1 MICKYILYFSYSNI
15 HMTMKNN
22 KIALLISTLSLSIIM
37 TSCSD
42 SLSDNT
48 DGRLRYWIST
58 LASDDFEGRA
68 PGTEG
73 GQLTKNFISQ
83 TFQDLDLDSIDGN
96 YFLDVPTSEIT
107 LKDSSY
113 LTLSFRGNDRKMING
128 KEVVFWTKQARDYR
142 KIRDSEVVF
151 VGYGIVAPEYNWN
164 DYEGI
169 DVTGKTVVILV
180 NDPGFATGKLRLFNG
195 RSMTYYGRW
204 TYKFEEAARQGA
216 AAAIIV
222 HEEEPAA
229 YPWSVVENSWQGP
242 QLDLQ
247 RDDLGADRVTLEG
260 WIRDKSL
267 NDVLN
272 FTGFDYDGLKQI
284 ALEKT
289 FSAFPLRGLTLSSE
303 IHNKVRYLQSHNI
316 AAIKKGNVRPDEYI
330 LFMAHWDHLGIM
342 ELTEPGQDII
352 VNGAVDNAT
361 GVASVL
367 EFAKRFSEVE
377 TDRSIMFLAVTL
389 EESGLLGSEY
399 FAKYPPVDLSNIVA
413 GFNYDAILPTGLTND
428 MVVVGYGASELEDL
442 LEQELEKSGRY
453 INPDPNPEKGYF
465 YRSDHI
471 SLAKRGVPMLYAD
484 GGFDLVEGGKDAG
497 FAIEEE
503 YRLNAYHGVADEY
516 EESWNLEGLNQSID
530 VIFNI
535 SKELA
540 NNSQWPNWYEGNEF
554 KSTRDISRSGK

>member
-1 MICKYILYFSYSNI
+1 
-15 HMTMKNN
+15 MKIN
-22 KIALLISTLSLSIIM
+22 KIHSSLLFLLGISIFI

-42 SLSDNT
+42 SLSDTT

-58 LASDDFEGRA
+58 LSSDEFEGRA

-73 GQLTKNFISQ
+73 GQLTKNFISK
-83 TFQDLDLDSIDGN
+83 TFQNLNLDPIDGN
-96 YFLDVPTSEIT
+96 YFLDVPASEIT

-113 LTLSFRGNDRKMING
+113 LTLSFRGNDRKMITG
-128 KEVVFWTKQARDYR
+128 DEVVFWTKQARDYR

-151 VGYGIVAPEYNWN
+151 VGYGIVAPEYNWD

-169 DVTGKTVVILV
+169 DVKGKTVVILI

-247 RDDLGADRVTLEG
+247 RDDLGADRVILEG
-260 WIRDKSL
+260 WIKDSIL

-272 FTGFDYDGLKQI
+272 FTGFDYDSLKQI

-316 AAIKKGNVRPDEYI
+316 AAVKKGIAYPDEYI
-330 LFMAHWDHLGIM
+330 LFMAHWDHLGIVNSSQ
-342 ELTEPGQDII
+342 PGENNIM
-352 VNGAVDNAT
+352 NGAVDNAT
-361 GVASVL
+361 GVAAIL

-399 FAKYPPVDLSNIVA
+399 FAKYPPIDLANIVA
-413 GFNYDAILPTGLTND
+413 GFNYDGILPTGLTND

-442 LEQELEKSGRY
+442 LENELVKSGRY

-471 SLAKRGVPMLYAD
+471 SFAKRGVPVLYAD
-484 GGFDLVEGGKDAG
+484 GGFDLVAGGKEAG
-497 FAIEEE
+497 FLIEEE
-503 YRLNAYHGVADEY
+503 YRVDAYHGVADEY
-516 EESWNLEGLNQSID
+516 DESWDLDGLNQSID
-530 VIFNI
+530 AIFNI
-535 SKELA
+535 SNELA
-540 NNSQWPNWYEGNEF
+540 NSQQWPNWYDGNEF
-554 KSTRDISRSGK
+554 KSIRDASREGK

>member
-1 MICKYILYFSYSNI
+1 
-15 HMTMKNN
+15 MKIN
-22 KIALLISTLSLSIIM
+22 KIRLLVMLIGISILTS
-37 TSCSD
+37 SCSN
-42 SLSDNT
+42 SLSDTT

-58 LASDDFEGRA
+58 LASDEFEGRS

-73 GQLTKNFISQ
+73 GQLTKNFISK
-83 TFQDLDLDSIDGN
+83 TFQDLNLEPVNGS

-113 LTLSFRGNDRKMING
+113 LTLSFRGNDRKMITG
-128 KEVVFWTKQARDYR
+128 DEVVFWTKQAREYR
-142 KIRDSEVVF
+142 KIRDSDVVF
-151 VGYGIVAPEYNWN
+151 VGYGIVAPEYDWN
-164 DYEGI
+164 DYAGI
-169 DVTGKTVVILV
+169 DVKGKTVVILV

-247 RDDLGADRVTLEG
+247 RDDLGEDRVILEG
-260 WIRDKSL
+260 WIRDTVL
-267 NDVLN
+267 TDVLSY
-272 FTGFDYDGLKQI
+272 TGFNYDSLKAI

-316 AAIKKGNVRPDEYI
+316 ASIKKGTTNPDEYI
-330 LFMAHWDHLGIM
+330 LFMAHWDHLGILDGG
-342 ELTEPGQDII
+342 EVGEDII
-352 VNGAVDNAT
+352 SNGAVDNAT
-361 GVASVL
+361 GVAAIL
-367 EFAKRFSEVE
+367 EFAKRFSEVD
-377 TDRSIMFLAVTL
+377 TQRSIMFLAVTL

-399 FAKYPPVDLSNIVA
+399 FAQYPPIELSNVVA
-413 GFNYDAILPTGLTND
+413 GFNYDGILPTGLTND

-442 LEQELEKSGRY
+442 LEDELSKSGRY

-471 SLAKRGVPMLYAD
+471 SFAKKGVPVLYAD
-484 GGFDLVEGGKDAG
+484 GGFDLVEGGKEAG
-497 FAIEEE
+497 IKIEEN
-503 YRLNAYHGVADEY
+503 YRLDAYHGVADEY
-516 EESWNLEGLNQSID
+516 NELWNLDGLDQSID
-530 VIFNI
+530 TIFNI
-535 SKELA
+535 SNELA
-540 NNSQWPNWYEGNEF
+540 NSTKWPNWYEGNEF
-554 KSTRDISRSGK
+554 KAIRDASRINK

>member
-1 MICKYILYFSYSNI
+1 MKINKTHSLLFLLGISILI
-15 HMTMKNN
+15 
-22 KIALLISTLSLSIIM
+22 

-42 SLSDNT
+42 SLSDTT

-58 LASDDFEGRA
+58 LSSDEFEGRA

-73 GQLTKNFISQ
+73 GQLTKNFISK
-83 TFQDLDLDSIDGN
+83 TFQDFNLDPIDGS
-96 YFLDVPTSEIT
+96 YFLDVPASEIT

-113 LTLSFRGNDRKMING
+113 LTLSFRGNDRKMITG
-128 KEVVFWTKQARDYR
+128 DEVVFWTKQAWDYR

-164 DYEGI
+164 DYEGV
-169 DVTGKTVVILV
+169 DVKGKTVVILI

-247 RDDLGADRVTLEG
+247 RDDLGADRVILEG
-260 WIRDKSL
+260 WIRDSTL

-272 FTGFDYDGLKQI
+272 FTGFNYDSLKEI

-316 AAIKKGNVRPDEYI
+316 AAIKKGNSNPDEYI
-330 LFMAHWDHLGIM
+330 LFMAHWDHLGVIDSAQPGENRIM
-342 ELTEPGQDII
+342 
-352 VNGAVDNAT
+352 NGAVDNAT
-361 GVASVL
+361 GVAAIL
-367 EFAKRFSEVE
+367 EFAKRFSKIE

-399 FAKYPPVDLSNIVA
+399 FAKYPPVDLANIVA
-413 GFNYDAILPTGLTND
+413 GFNYDGILPTGLTND

-442 LEQELEKSGRY
+442 LENELAQSGRY
-453 INPDPNPEKGYF
+453 VNPDPNPEKGYF

-471 SLAKRGVPMLYAD
+471 SFAKRGVPMLYAD
-484 GGFDLVEGGKDAG
+484 GGFDLVAGGKEAG
-497 FAIEEE
+497 FLIEEE
-503 YRLNAYHGVADEY
+503 YRVDAYHGVADEY
-516 EESWNLEGLNQSID
+516 DESWDLEGLNQSID

-535 SKELA
+535 SNDLA
-540 NNSQWPNWYEGNEF
+540 NSQQWPNWYDGNEF
-554 KSTRDISRSGK
+554 KSIRDASREGK

>member
-1 MICKYILYFSYSNI
+1 MKIDIRRFKSIKLHLAIL
-15 HMTMKNN
+15 
-22 KIALLISTLSLSIIM
+22 LLGSSILI
-37 TSCSD
+37 TGCSEP
-42 SLSDNT
+42 LSDTT

-58 LASDDFEGRA
+58 LASDEFEGRA
-68 PGTEG
+68 PGTPG

-83 TFQDLDLDSIDGN
+83 TFQDLDLDPINGN

-113 LTLSFRGNDRKMING
+113 LTLSFRGNDRKMKTG
-128 KEVVFWTKQARDYR
+128 EEVVFWTKQARDYR

-169 DVTGKTVVILV
+169 DVKGKTVIILV
-180 NDPGFATGKLRLFNG
+180 NDPGYATGKLRLFNG
-195 RSMTYYGRW
+195 KSMTYYGRW
-204 TYKFEEAARQGA
+204 TYKFEEAAKQGA

-222 HEEEPAA
+222 HEEAPAA

-260 WIRDKSL
+260 WIRHDTL
-267 NDVLN
+267 NDVLGY
-272 FTGFDYDGLKQI
+272 TGFNYEALKEI
-284 ALEKT
+284 ALEKS
-289 FSAFPLRGLTLSSE
+289 FSAFPLRGLALSSE
-303 IHNKVRYLQSHNI
+303 MFNEVRYLQSHNI
-316 AAIKKGNVRPDEYI
+316 AAMKKGTVNPDEYV
-330 LFMAHWDHLGIM
+330 LFMAHWDHLGV
-342 ELTEPGQDII
+342 LDNTKPGEDSI

-361 GVASVL
+361 GVASIL
-367 EFAKRFSEVE
+367 EFAKRYSDIE
-377 TDRSIMFLAVTL
+377 TERSIIFLTVTL

-399 FAKYPPVDLSNIVA
+399 FAKYPPIDLSQVVG
-413 GFNYDAILPTGLTND
+413 GFNFDAILPTGLTND

-442 LEQELEKSGRY
+442 LEVELGKNGRY

-484 GGFDLVEGGKDAG
+484 GGFDFVNGGREAG
-497 FAIEEE
+497 FAFEES
-503 YRLNAYHGVADEY
+503 YRLEAYHGVADEY
-516 EESWNLEGLNQSID
+516 DASWNLEGLNQSID

-535 SKELA
+535 SNELA
-540 NNSQWPNWYEGNEF
+540 NSSQWPNWYEGNEF
-554 KSTRDISRSGK
+554 KATRDAARAGK

>member
-1 MICKYILYFSYSNI
+1 
-15 HMTMKNN
+15 MKIN
-22 KIALLISTLSLSIIM
+22 KIRLLVMLIGISILTS
-37 TSCSD
+37 SCSD
-42 SLSDNT
+42 SLSDTT

-58 LASDDFEGRA
+58 LASDEFEGRS

-73 GQLTKNFISQ
+73 GQLTKNFISK
-83 TFQDLDLDSIDGN
+83 TFQDLNLEPVNGS

-113 LTLSFRGNDRKMING
+113 LTLSFRGNDRKMITG
-128 KEVVFWTKQARDYR
+128 DEVVFWTKQAREYR
-142 KIRDSEVVF
+142 KIRDSDVVF
-151 VGYGIVAPEYNWN
+151 VGYGIVAPEYDWN
-164 DYEGI
+164 DYAGI
-169 DVTGKTVVILV
+169 DVKGKTVVILV

-247 RDDLGADRVTLEG
+247 RADLGEDRVILEG
-260 WIRDKSL
+260 WIRDTVL
-267 NDVLN
+267 TDVLSY
-272 FTGFDYDGLKQI
+272 TGFNYDSLKAI

-316 AAIKKGNVRPDEYI
+316 ASVKKGTTNPDEYI
-330 LFMAHWDHLGIM
+330 LFMAHWDHLGILDGGDVG
-342 ELTEPGQDII
+342 EDVIS
-352 VNGAVDNAT
+352 NGAVDNAT
-361 GVASVL
+361 GVAAIL
-367 EFAKRFSEVE
+367 EFAKRFSEVD
-377 TDRSIMFLAVTL
+377 TQRSIMFLAVTL

-399 FAKYPPVDLSNIVA
+399 FAQYPPIELSNVVA
-413 GFNYDAILPTGLTND
+413 GFNYDGILPTGLTND

-442 LEQELEKSGRY
+442 LEDELSKSGRY

-471 SLAKRGVPMLYAD
+471 SFAKKGVPVLYAD
-484 GGFDLVEGGKDAG
+484 GGFDLVEGGKEAG
-497 FAIEEE
+497 IKIEEN
-503 YRLNAYHGVADEY
+503 YRLDAYHGVADEY
-516 EESWNLEGLNQSID
+516 NESWNLDGLDQSID
-530 VIFNI
+530 TIFNI
-535 SKELA
+535 SNELA
-540 NNSQWPNWYEGNEF
+540 NSTKWPNWYEGNEF
-554 KSTRDISRSGK
+554 KAIRDASRINK

>member
-1 MICKYILYFSYSNI
+1 MKINKTHFLITILVS
-15 HMTMKNN
+15 
-22 KIALLISTLSLSIIM
+22 LLLLTN
-37 TSCSD
+37 CSD
-42 SLSDNT
+42 SLSDTT

-58 LASDDFEGRA
+58 LSSDEFEGRA

-83 TFQDLDLDSIDGN
+83 TFQDFNLDPIDGN
-96 YFLDVPTSEIT
+96 YFLEVPTSELT
-107 LKDSSY
+107 LKNSSY
-113 LTLSFRGNDRKMING
+113 LTLSFRGNDRKMITG
-128 KEVVFWTKQARDYR
+128 KEVVFWTKQTREYR

-151 VGYGIVAPEYNWN
+151 VGYGIVAPEYNWD
-164 DYEGI
+164 DYDGV
-169 DVTGKTVVILV
+169 DVKGKTVVILV

-247 RDDLGADRVTLEG
+247 REDLGADRVILEA
-260 WIRDKSL
+260 WIRDDTL

-272 FTGFDYDGLKQI
+272 FTGFNYESLKEI

-289 FSAFPLRGLTLSSE
+289 FSAFSLRGLTLSSE

-316 AAIKKGNVRPDEYI
+316 AAVKKGSVRPDEYI
-330 LFMAHWDHLGIM
+330 LFMAHWDHLGVMDSIK
-342 ELTEPGQDII
+342 PGEDNI

-361 GVASVL
+361 GVAAVL
-367 EFAKRFSEVE
+367 EFAKRFSEIN
-377 TDRSIMFLAVTL
+377 THRSIMFLAVTL

-399 FAKYPPVDLSNIVA
+399 FAKYPPIDLTNIVA

-442 LEQELEKSGRY
+442 LEDELEKSGRY
-453 INPDPNPEKGYF
+453 VNPDPNPEKGYF

-484 GGFDLVEGGKDAG
+484 GGFDLVKGGKEAG
-497 FAIEEE
+497 FLIEEQ
-503 YRLNAYHGVADEY
+503 YRLDAYHGVADEY
-516 EESWNLEGLNQSID
+516 DESWDLEGLNQSID

-535 SKELA
+535 SNELA
-540 NNSQWPNWYEGNEF
+540 NSSQWPNWYEGNEF
-554 KSTRDISRSGK
+554 KSIRDLSRAGR

>member
-1 MICKYILYFSYSNI
+1 
-15 HMTMKNN
+15 MTMQIN
-22 KIALLISTLSLSIIM
+22 KTHSLLFLLGISIFI

-42 SLSDNT
+42 SLSDTT

-58 LASDDFEGRA
+58 LSSDEFEGRA

-73 GQLTKNFISQ
+73 GQLTKNFISK
-83 TFQDLDLDSIDGN
+83 TFQDLNLDSVNGS

-113 LTLSFRGNDRKMING
+113 LTLSFRGNDRKMITG
-128 KEVVFWTKQARDYR
+128 DEVVFWTKQAKEYR

-169 DVTGKTVVILV
+169 DVKGKTVVILV

-216 AAAIIV
+216 AAAIVI

-247 RDDLGADRVTLEG
+247 RDDLGADRVILEG
-260 WIRDKSL
+260 WIRDSAL
-267 NDVLN
+267 TDVLN
-272 FTGFDYDGLKQI
+272 FTGFNYDHLKEI

-289 FSAFPLRGLTLSSE
+289 FSAFSFRNLTLSSE

-316 AAIKKGNVRPDEYI
+316 AAVKKGLTQPDEYI
-330 LFMAHWDHLGIM
+330 LFMAHWDHLGLM
-342 ELTEPGQDII
+342 EGAQIGDDKIA
-352 VNGAVDNAT
+352 NGAVDNAT
-361 GVASVL
+361 GVAAVL
-367 EFAKRFSEVE
+367 EFAKRFSEIE
-377 TDRSIMFLAVTL
+377 TDRSVMFLAVTL

-399 FAKYPPVDLSNIVA
+399 FAKYPPIDLSNIVA

-442 LEQELEKSGRY
+442 LEDELSKSGRY
-453 INPDPNPEKGYF
+453 INPDPNPDKGYF

-471 SLAKRGVPMLYAD
+471 SFAKRGVPVLYAD
-484 GGFDLVEGGKDAG
+484 GGFDLVDGGKEAG
-497 FAIEEE
+497 FVIEEQ
-503 YRLNAYHGVADEY
+503 YRLDAYHGVADEY
-516 EESWNLEGLNQSID
+516 EESWNLDGLNQSID

-535 SKELA
+535 SNELA
-540 NNSQWPNWYEGNEF
+540 NSSQWPNWYEGNEF
-554 KSTRDISRSGK
+554 KSIRDASRSGK

>member
-1 MICKYILYFSYSNI
+1 
-15 HMTMKNN
+15 MKIN
-22 KIALLISTLSLSIIM
+22 KIHSSLLFLLGISIFI

-42 SLSDNT
+42 SLSDTT

-58 LASDDFEGRA
+58 LSSDEFEGRA

-73 GQLTKNFISQ
+73 GQLTKNFISK
-83 TFQDLDLDSIDGN
+83 TFQNLNLDPVDGN
-96 YFLDVPTSEIT
+96 YFLDVPASEIT

-113 LTLSFRGNDRKMING
+113 LTLSFRGNDRKMITG
-128 KEVVFWTKQARDYR
+128 DEVVFWTKQARDYR

-151 VGYGIVAPEYNWN
+151 VGYGIVAPEYNWD

-169 DVTGKTVVILV
+169 DVKGKTVVILI

-247 RDDLGADRVTLEG
+247 RDDLGADRVILEG
-260 WIRDKSL
+260 WIKDSIL

-272 FTGFDYDGLKQI
+272 FTGFDYDSLKQI

-316 AAIKKGNVRPDEYI
+316 AAVKKGIAYPDEYI
-330 LFMAHWDHLGIM
+330 LFMAHWDHLGIVNSSQ
-342 ELTEPGQDII
+342 PGENNIM
-352 VNGAVDNAT
+352 NGAVDNAT
-361 GVASVL
+361 GVAAIL

-399 FAKYPPVDLSNIVA
+399 FAKYPPIDLANIVA
-413 GFNYDAILPTGLTND
+413 GFNYDGILPTGLTND

-442 LEQELEKSGRY
+442 LENELVKSGRY

-471 SLAKRGVPMLYAD
+471 SFAKRGVPVLYAD
-484 GGFDLVEGGKDAG
+484 GGFDLVAGGKEAG
-497 FAIEEE
+497 FLIEEE
-503 YRLNAYHGVADEY
+503 YRVDAYHGVADEY
-516 EESWNLEGLNQSID
+516 DESWDLDGLNQSID

-535 SKELA
+535 SNELA
-540 NNSQWPNWYEGNEF
+540 NSQQWPNWYDGNEF
-554 KSTRDISRSGK
+554 KSIRDASREGK

>member
-1 MICKYILYFSYSNI
+1 
-15 HMTMKNN
+15 MKIN
-22 KIALLISTLSLSIIM
+22 KIRLLVMLIGISILTS
-37 TSCSD
+37 SCSD
-42 SLSDNT
+42 SLSDTT

-58 LASDDFEGRA
+58 LASDEFEGRS

-73 GQLTKNFISQ
+73 GQLTKNFISK
-83 TFQDLDLDSIDGN
+83 TFQDLNLEPVNGS

-113 LTLSFRGNDRKMING
+113 LTLSFRGNDRKMITG
-128 KEVVFWTKQARDYR
+128 DEVVFWTKQAREYR

-151 VGYGIVAPEYNWN
+151 VGYGIVAPEYDWN
-164 DYEGI
+164 DYAGI
-169 DVTGKTVVILV
+169 DVKGKTVVILV

-247 RDDLGADRVTLEG
+247 RDDLGEDRVILEG
-260 WIRDKSL
+260 WIRDTVL
-267 NDVLN
+267 TDVLSY
-272 FTGFDYDGLKQI
+272 TGFNYDSLKAI

-316 AAIKKGNVRPDEYI
+316 ASIKKGTTNPEEYI
-330 LFMAHWDHLGIM
+330 LFMAHWDHLGI
-342 ELTEPGQDII
+342 LDGGDIGEDVI
-352 VNGAVDNAT
+352 SNGAVDNAT
-361 GVASVL
+361 GVAAIL
-367 EFAKRFSEVE
+367 EFAKRFSEVD
-377 TDRSIMFLAVTL
+377 TQRSIMFLAVTL

-399 FAKYPPVDLSNIVA
+399 FAQYPPIELSNIVA
-413 GFNYDAILPTGLTND
+413 GFNYDGILPTGLTND

-442 LEQELEKSGRY
+442 LEDELGKSGRY

-471 SLAKRGVPMLYAD
+471 SFAKKGVPVLYAD
-484 GGFDLVEGGKDAG
+484 GGFDLVEGGKEAG
-497 FAIEEE
+497 IKIEEN
-503 YRLNAYHGVADEY
+503 YRLDAYHGVADEY
-516 EESWNLEGLNQSID
+516 DESWNLEGLNQSID
-530 VIFNI
+530 TIFNI
-535 SKELA
+535 SNELA
-540 NNSQWPNWYEGNEF
+540 NSTKWPNWYEGNEF
-554 KSTRDISRSGK
+554 KAIRDASRINK

>member
-1 MICKYILYFSYSNI
+1 
-15 HMTMKNN
+15 MKIN
-22 KIALLISTLSLSIIM
+22 KIHSSLLFLLGISIFI

-42 SLSDNT
+42 SLSDTT

-58 LASDDFEGRA
+58 LSSDEFEGRA

-73 GQLTKNFISQ
+73 GQLTKNFISK
-83 TFQDLDLDSIDGN
+83 TFQNLNLDPVDGS
-96 YFLDVPTSEIT
+96 YFLDVPASEIT

-113 LTLSFRGNDRKMING
+113 LTLSFRGNDRKMITG
-128 KEVVFWTKQARDYR
+128 EEVVFWTKQARDYR

-169 DVTGKTVVILV
+169 DVKGKTVVILI

-247 RDDLGADRVTLEG
+247 RDDLGADRVILEG
-260 WIRDKSL
+260 WIKDSIL

-272 FTGFDYDGLKQI
+272 FTGFDYDSLKQI

-316 AAIKKGNVRPDEYI
+316 AAVKKGIAYPDEYI
-330 LFMAHWDHLGIM
+330 LFMAHWDHLGIVNSSQTGENNIM
-342 ELTEPGQDII
+342 
-352 VNGAVDNAT
+352 NGAVDNAT
-361 GVASVL
+361 GVAAIL

-399 FAKYPPVDLSNIVA
+399 FAKYPPIDLANIVA
-413 GFNYDAILPTGLTND
+413 GFNYDGILPTGLTND

-442 LEQELEKSGRY
+442 LENELVKSGRY

-471 SLAKRGVPMLYAD
+471 SFAKRGVPVLYAD
-484 GGFDLVEGGKDAG
+484 GGFDLVAGGKEAG
-497 FAIEEE
+497 FLIEEE
-503 YRLNAYHGVADEY
+503 YRVDAYHGVADEY
-516 EESWNLEGLNQSID
+516 DESWDLDGLNQSID

-535 SKELA
+535 SNELA
-540 NNSQWPNWYEGNEF
+540 NSQQWPNWYDGNEF
-554 KSTRDISRSGK
+554 KSIRDASREGK

>member
-1 MICKYILYFSYSNI
+1 
-15 HMTMKNN
+15 MKIN
-22 KIALLISTLSLSIIM
+22 KIHSSLLFLLGISIFI

-42 SLSDNT
+42 SLSDTT

-58 LASDDFEGRA
+58 LSSDEFEGRA

-73 GQLTKNFISQ
+73 GQLTKNFISK
-83 TFQDLDLDSIDGN
+83 TFQNLNLDPVDGS
-96 YFLDVPTSEIT
+96 YFLDVPASEIT

-113 LTLSFRGNDRKMING
+113 LTLSFRGNDRKMITG
-128 KEVVFWTKQARDYR
+128 DEVVFWTKQARDYR

-164 DYEGI
+164 DYEGV
-169 DVTGKTVVILV
+169 DVKGKTVVILI

-204 TYKFEEAARQGA
+204 AYKFEEAARQGA

-247 RDDLGADRVTLEG
+247 RDDLGADRVILEG
-260 WIRDKSL
+260 WIKDNIL

-272 FTGFDYDGLKQI
+272 FTGFDYDSLKQI

-316 AAIKKGNVRPDEYI
+316 AAVKKGIVYPDEYI
-330 LFMAHWDHLGIM
+330 LFMAHWDHLGMIDS
-342 ELTEPGQDII
+342 TEPGENNIM
-352 VNGAVDNAT
+352 NGAVDNAT
-361 GVASVL
+361 GVAAIL

-399 FAKYPPVDLSNIVA
+399 FAKYPPIDLANIVA
-413 GFNYDAILPTGLTND
+413 GFNYDGILPTGLTND

-442 LEQELEKSGRY
+442 LENELAKSGRY

-471 SLAKRGVPMLYAD
+471 SFAKRGVPVLYAD
-484 GGFDLVEGGKDAG
+484 GGFDLVAGGKEAG
-497 FAIEEE
+497 FLIEEQ
-503 YRLNAYHGVADEY
+503 YRVDAYHGVADEY
-516 EESWNLEGLNQSID
+516 DESWDLDGLNQSID

-535 SKELA
+535 SNELA
-540 NNSQWPNWYEGNEF
+540 NSQQWPNWYDGNEF
-554 KSTRDISRSGK
+554 KSIRDASREGK

>member
-1 MICKYILYFSYSNI
+1 
-15 HMTMKNN
+15 MKIN
-22 KIALLISTLSLSIIM
+22 KIHSSLLFLLGISIFI

-42 SLSDNT
+42 SLSDTT

-58 LASDDFEGRA
+58 LSSDEFEGRA

-73 GQLTKNFISQ
+73 GQLTKNFISK
-83 TFQDLDLDSIDGN
+83 TFQNLNLDPIDGS
-96 YFLDVPTSEIT
+96 YFLDVPASEIT

-113 LTLSFRGNDRKMING
+113 LTLSFRGNDRKMITG
-128 KEVVFWTKQARDYR
+128 DEVVFWTKQARDYR

-151 VGYGIVAPEYNWN
+151 VGYGIVAPEYNWD

-169 DVTGKTVVILV
+169 DVKGKTVVILI

-247 RDDLGADRVTLEG
+247 RDDLGADRVILEG
-260 WIRDKSL
+260 WIKDSIL

-272 FTGFDYDGLKQI
+272 FTGFDYDSLKQI

-316 AAIKKGNVRPDEYI
+316 AAVKKGIAYPDEYI
-330 LFMAHWDHLGIM
+330 LFMAHWDHLGIVNSSQ
-342 ELTEPGQDII
+342 PGENNIM
-352 VNGAVDNAT
+352 NGAVDNAT
-361 GVASVL
+361 GVAAIL

-399 FAKYPPVDLSNIVA
+399 FAKYPPIDLANIVA
-413 GFNYDAILPTGLTND
+413 GFNYDGILPTGLTND

-442 LEQELEKSGRY
+442 LENELVKSGRY

-471 SLAKRGVPMLYAD
+471 SFAKRGVPVLYAD
-484 GGFDLVEGGKDAG
+484 GGFDLVAGGKEAG
-497 FAIEEE
+497 FLIEEE
-503 YRLNAYHGVADEY
+503 YRVDAYHGVADEY
-516 EESWNLEGLNQSID
+516 DESWDLDGLNQSID

-535 SKELA
+535 SNELA
-540 NNSQWPNWYEGNEF
+540 NSQQWPNWYDGNEF
-554 KSTRDISRSGK
+554 KSIRDASREGK

>member
-1 MICKYILYFSYSNI
+1 
-15 HMTMKNN
+15 MKIN
-22 KIALLISTLSLSIIM
+22 KIHSLLFLLGISIFISN
-37 TSCSD
+37 CSD
-42 SLSDNT
+42 SLSDTT

-58 LASDDFEGRA
+58 LSSDEFEGRA

-73 GQLTKNFISQ
+73 GQLTKNFISK
-83 TFQDLDLDSIDGN
+83 TFQDFDLDPVDGS
-96 YFLDVPTSEIT
+96 YFLDVPASEIT

-113 LTLSFRGNDRKMING
+113 LTLSFRGNDRKMITG
-128 KEVVFWTKQARDYR
+128 DEVVFWTKQARDYR

-164 DYEGI
+164 DYEGV
-169 DVTGKTVVILV
+169 DVKGKTVVILI

-247 RDDLGADRVTLEG
+247 RDDLGADRVILEG
-260 WIRDKSL
+260 WIKDNIL

-272 FTGFDYDGLKQI
+272 FTGFDYDSLKQI

-316 AAIKKGNVRPDEYI
+316 AAVKKGIVYPDEYI
-330 LFMAHWDHLGIM
+330 LFMAHWDHLGMIDSTQPGENNIM
-342 ELTEPGQDII
+342 
-352 VNGAVDNAT
+352 NGAVDNAT
-361 GVASVL
+361 GVAAIL

-399 FAKYPPVDLSNIVA
+399 FAKYPPIDLANIVA
-413 GFNYDAILPTGLTND
+413 GFNYDGILPTGLTND

-442 LEQELEKSGRY
+442 LENELAKSGRY

-465 YRSDHI
+465 YRSDH
-471 SLAKRGVPMLYAD
+471 SSFAKRGVPVLYAD
-484 GGFDLVEGGKDAG
+484 GGFDLVAGGKEAG
-497 FAIEEE
+497 FLIEEQ
-503 YRLNAYHGVADEY
+503 YRVDAYHGVADEY
-516 EESWNLEGLNQSID
+516 DESWNLDGLNQSID

-535 SKELA
+535 SNELA
-540 NNSQWPNWYEGNEF
+540 NSQQWPNWYDGNEF
-554 KSTRDISRSGK
+554 KSIRDASREGK

>member
-1 MICKYILYFSYSNI
+1 
-15 HMTMKNN
+15 MKIN
-22 KIALLISTLSLSIIM
+22 KIHSLLFLLGISIFISN
-37 TSCSD
+37 CSD
-42 SLSDNT
+42 SLSDTT

-58 LASDDFEGRA
+58 LSSDEFEGRA

-73 GQLTKNFISQ
+73 GQLTKNFISK
-83 TFQDLDLDSIDGN
+83 TFQDFDLDPVDGS
-96 YFLDVPTSEIT
+96 YFLDVPASEIT

-113 LTLSFRGNDRKMING
+113 LTLSFRGNDRKMITG
-128 KEVVFWTKQARDYR
+128 DEVVFWTKQARDYR

-164 DYEGI
+164 DYEGV
-169 DVTGKTVVILV
+169 DVKGKTVVILI

-247 RDDLGADRVTLEG
+247 RDDLGADRVILEG
-260 WIRDKSL
+260 WIKDNIL

-272 FTGFDYDGLKQI
+272 FTGFDYDSLKQI

-316 AAIKKGNVRPDEYI
+316 AAVKKGIVYPDEYI
-330 LFMAHWDHLGIM
+330 LFMAHWDHLGMIDS
-342 ELTEPGQDII
+342 TEPGENNIM
-352 VNGAVDNAT
+352 NGAVDNAT
-361 GVASVL
+361 GVAAIL

-399 FAKYPPVDLSNIVA
+399 FAKYPPIDLANIVA
-413 GFNYDAILPTGLTND
+413 GFNYDGILPTGLTND

-442 LEQELEKSGRY
+442 LENELAKSGRY

-471 SLAKRGVPMLYAD
+471 SFAKRGVPVLYAD
-484 GGFDLVEGGKDAG
+484 GGFDLVAGGKEAG
-497 FAIEEE
+497 FLIEEQ
-503 YRLNAYHGVADEY
+503 YRVDAYHGVADEY
-516 EESWNLEGLNQSID
+516 DESWDLDGLNQSID

-535 SKELA
+535 SNELA
-540 NNSQWPNWYEGNEF
+540 NSQQWPNWYDGNEF
-554 KSTRDISRSGK
+554 KSIRDASREGK

>member
-1 MICKYILYFSYSNI
+1 MICKYILYFSNSNI
-15 HMTMKNN
+15 HITMKNN
-22 KIALLISTLSLSIIM
+22 KTVLLTAAFGLSIIM

-42 SLSDNT
+42 SLSDTT

-83 TFQDLDLDSIDGN
+83 TFQDLNLDPIDGS

-260 WIRDKSL
+260 WIRDDSL

-272 FTGFDYDGLKQI
+272 FTGFDYDGLKDI

-330 LFMAHWDHLGIM
+330 LFMAHWDHLGMM

>member
-1 MICKYILYFSYSNI
+1 
-15 HMTMKNN
+15 MKIN
-22 KIALLISTLSLSIIM
+22 KIYSSLIFLLGISIFI

-42 SLSDNT
+42 SLSDTT

-58 LASDDFEGRA
+58 LSSDEFEGRA

-73 GQLTKNFISQ
+73 GQLTKNFISK
-83 TFQDLDLDSIDGN
+83 TFQNLNLDPIDGN
-96 YFLDVPTSEIT
+96 YFLDVPASEIT

-113 LTLSFRGNDRKMING
+113 LTLSFRGNDRKMITG
-128 KEVVFWTKQARDYR
+128 DEVVFWTKQARDYR

-151 VGYGIVAPEYNWN
+151 VGYGIVAPEYNWD

-169 DVTGKTVVILV
+169 DVKGKTVVILI

-247 RDDLGADRVTLEG
+247 RDDLGADRVILEG
-260 WIRDKSL
+260 WIKDSIL

-272 FTGFDYDGLKQI
+272 FTGFDYDSLKQI

-316 AAIKKGNVRPDEYI
+316 AAVKKGIAYPDEYI
-330 LFMAHWDHLGIM
+330 LFMAHWDHLGIVNSSQ
-342 ELTEPGQDII
+342 PGENNIM
-352 VNGAVDNAT
+352 NGAVDNAT
-361 GVASVL
+361 GVAAIL

-399 FAKYPPVDLSNIVA
+399 FAKYPPIDLANIVA
-413 GFNYDAILPTGLTND
+413 GFNYDGILPTGLTND

-442 LEQELEKSGRY
+442 LENELVKSGRY

-471 SLAKRGVPMLYAD
+471 SFAKRGVPVLYAD
-484 GGFDLVEGGKDAG
+484 GGFDLVAGGKEAG
-497 FAIEEE
+497 FLIEEE
-503 YRLNAYHGVADEY
+503 YRVDAYHGVADEY
-516 EESWNLEGLNQSID
+516 DESWDLDGLNQSID

-535 SKELA
+535 SNELA
-540 NNSQWPNWYEGNEF
+540 NSQQWPNWYDGNEF
-554 KSTRDISRSGK
+554 KSIRDASREGK

>member
-1 MICKYILYFSYSNI
+1 
-15 HMTMKNN
+15 
-22 KIALLISTLSLSIIM
+22 M

-42 SLSDNT
+42 SLSDTT

-83 TFQDLDLDSIDGN
+83 TFQDFDLDPIDGN

-289 FSAFPLRGLTLSSE
+289 FSAFPLRGLTLNSE

-330 LFMAHWDHLGIM
+330 LFMAHWDHLGMM

-377 TDRSIMFLAVTL
+377 TDRSILFLAVTL

-453 INPDPNPEKGYF
+453 INPDPNPEKGFF

-471 SLAKRGVPMLYAD
+471 SLAKKGVPMLYAD

-497 FAIEEE
+497 FALQEQYSLE
-503 YRLNAYHGVADEY
+503 AYHGVADEY

-535 SKELA
+535 SNELA

>member
-1 MICKYILYFSYSNI
+1 
-15 HMTMKNN
+15 MKIN
-22 KIALLISTLSLSIIM
+22 KIHSLLFLLGISIFISN
-37 TSCSD
+37 CSD
-42 SLSDNT
+42 SLSDTT

-58 LASDDFEGRA
+58 LSSDEFEGRA

-73 GQLTKNFISQ
+73 GQLTKNFISK
-83 TFQDLDLDSIDGN
+83 TFQDFDLDPVDGS
-96 YFLDVPTSEIT
+96 YFLDVPASEIT

-113 LTLSFRGNDRKMING
+113 LTLSFRGNDRKMITG
-128 KEVVFWTKQARDYR
+128 DEVVFWTKQARDYR

-164 DYEGI
+164 DYEGV
-169 DVTGKTVVILV
+169 DVKGKTVVILI

-247 RDDLGADRVTLEG
+247 RDDLGADRVILEG
-260 WIRDKSL
+260 WIKDNIL

-272 FTGFDYDGLKQI
+272 FTGFDYDSLKQI

-316 AAIKKGNVRPDEYI
+316 AAVKKGIVYPEEYI
-330 LFMAHWDHLGIM
+330 LFMAHWDHLGMIDSTQPGENNIM
-342 ELTEPGQDII
+342 
-352 VNGAVDNAT
+352 NGAVDNAT
-361 GVASVL
+361 GVAAIL

-399 FAKYPPVDLSNIVA
+399 FAKYPPIDLANIVA
-413 GFNYDAILPTGLTND
+413 GFNYDGILPTGLTND

-442 LEQELEKSGRY
+442 LENELAKSGRY

-471 SLAKRGVPMLYAD
+471 SFAKRGVPVLYAD
-484 GGFDLVEGGKDAG
+484 GGFDLVAGGKEAG
-497 FAIEEE
+497 FLIEEQ
-503 YRLNAYHGVADEY
+503 YRVDAYHGVADEY
-516 EESWNLEGLNQSID
+516 DESWNLDGLNQSID

-535 SKELA
+535 SNELA
-540 NNSQWPNWYEGNEF
+540 NSQQWPNWYDGNEF
-554 KSTRDISRSGK
+554 KSIRDASREGK

>member
-1 MICKYILYFSYSNI
+1 
-15 HMTMKNN
+15 MTMKIS
-22 KIALLISTLSLSIIM
+22 KTHFLALLLGISILI

-42 SLSDNT
+42 SLSDTT

-58 LASDDFEGRA
+58 LSSDEFQGRA

-73 GQLTKNFISQ
+73 GKLTKNFISK
-83 TFQDLDLDSIDGN
+83 TFKDLDLEPVKGS
-96 YFLDVPTSEIT
+96 YFLEVPTSEIT

-113 LTLSFRGNDRKMING
+113 LTLSFRGNDRKMIAG
-128 KEVVFWTKQARDYR
+128 KDAVFWTKQAREYR

-169 DVTGKTVVILV
+169 DVRGKTVVILV

-195 RSMTYYGRW
+195 KSMTYYGRW

-216 AAAIIV
+216 AAAIVI
-222 HEEEPAA
+222 HEEEPAG

-247 RDDLGADRVTLEG
+247 RDDLGNDRVILEG
-260 WIRDKSL
+260 WIRDSTL

-272 FTGFDYDGLKQI
+272 FTGFNYDALKEI

-289 FSAFPLRGLTLSSE
+289 FSAFSLRGLTLNSE

-316 AAIKKGNVRPDEYI
+316 AALKKGTSQSDEYI
-330 LFMAHWDHLGIM
+330 LFMAHWDHIGLMDDAQI
-342 ELTEPGQDII
+342 GQDNIY
-352 VNGAVDNAT
+352 NGAVDNAT
-361 GVASVL
+361 GVAAVL
-367 EFAKRFSEVE
+367 ELAKRFSEIE
-377 TDRSIMFLAVTL
+377 TKRSMLFLAVTL

-399 FAKYPPVDLSNIVA
+399 FAKYPPFDLSNIVA

-428 MVVVGYGASELEDL
+428 VIVVGYGASELEDL
-442 LEQELEKSGRY
+442 LEDELTKSGRY
-453 INPDPNPEKGYF
+453 VNPDPNPEKGYF

-471 SLAKRGVPMLYAD
+471 SFAKRGVPVLYST
-484 GGFDLVEGGKDAG
+484 GGFDLVDGGREKG
-497 FAIEEE
+497 FLIAEQYQIE
-503 YRLNAYHGVADEY
+503 AYHGVEDEY
-516 EESWNLEGLNQSID
+516 DESWNLDGLNQSID
-530 VIFNI
+530 AIFNV
-535 SKELA
+535 SNKLA
-540 NNSQWPNWYEGNEF
+540 NTSQWPNWYEGNEF
-554 KSTRDISRSGK
+554 KAVRDLSRATQENP

>member
-1 MICKYILYFSYSNI
+1 
-15 HMTMKNN
+15 MKIN
-22 KIALLISTLSLSIIM
+22 KIHSSLIFLLGVSIFI

-42 SLSDNT
+42 SLSDTT

-58 LASDDFEGRA
+58 LSSDEFEGRA

-73 GQLTKNFISQ
+73 GQLTKNFISK
-83 TFQDLDLDSIDGN
+83 TFQNLNLDPVDGS
-96 YFLDVPTSEIT
+96 YFLDVPASEIT

-113 LTLSFRGNDRKMING
+113 LTLSFRGNDRKMITG
-128 KEVVFWTKQARDYR
+128 DEVVFWTKQARDYR

-169 DVTGKTVVILV
+169 DVKGKTVVILI

-229 YPWSVVENSWQGP
+229 YPWSVLENSWQGP

-247 RDDLGADRVTLEG
+247 RDDLGADRVILEG
-260 WIRDKSL
+260 WIKDSIL

-272 FTGFDYDGLKQI
+272 FTGFDYDSLKQI

-316 AAIKKGNVRPDEYI
+316 AAVKKGIAYPDEYI
-330 LFMAHWDHLGIM
+330 LFKAHWDHLGIVNSSQ
-342 ELTEPGQDII
+342 PGENNIM
-352 VNGAVDNAT
+352 NGAVDNAT
-361 GVASVL
+361 GVAAIL

-399 FAKYPPVDLSNIVA
+399 FAKYPPIDLANIVA
-413 GFNYDAILPTGLTND
+413 GFNYDGILPTGLTND

-442 LEQELEKSGRY
+442 LENELVKSGRY

-471 SLAKRGVPMLYAD
+471 SFAKRGVPVLYAD
-484 GGFDLVEGGKDAG
+484 GGFDLVAGGKEAG
-497 FAIEEE
+497 FLIEEE
-503 YRLNAYHGVADEY
+503 YRVDAYHGVADEY
-516 EESWNLEGLNQSID
+516 DESWDLDGLNQSID

-535 SKELA
+535 SNELA
-540 NNSQWPNWYEGNEF
+540 NSQQWPNWYDGNEF
-554 KSTRDISRSGK
+554 KSIRDASREGK

>member
-1 MICKYILYFSYSNI
+1 
-15 HMTMKNN
+15 MKIN
-22 KIALLISTLSLSIIM
+22 KIHSLLFLLGISIFISN
-37 TSCSD
+37 CSD
-42 SLSDNT
+42 SLSDTT

-58 LASDDFEGRA
+58 LSSDEFEGRA

-73 GQLTKNFISQ
+73 GQLTKNFISK
-83 TFQDLDLDSIDGN
+83 TFQDFDLDPVDGS
-96 YFLDVPTSEIT
+96 YFVDVPASEIT

-113 LTLSFRGNDRKMING
+113 LTLSFRGNDRKMITG
-128 KEVVFWTKQARDYR
+128 DEVVFWTKQARDYR

-164 DYEGI
+164 DYEGV
-169 DVTGKTVVILV
+169 DVKGKTVVILI

-247 RDDLGADRVTLEG
+247 RDDLGADRVILEG
-260 WIRDKSL
+260 WIKDNIL

-272 FTGFDYDGLKQI
+272 FTGFDYDSLKQI

-316 AAIKKGNVRPDEYI
+316 AAVKKGIVYPDEYI
-330 LFMAHWDHLGIM
+330 LFMAHWDHLGMIDSTQPGENNIM
-342 ELTEPGQDII
+342 
-352 VNGAVDNAT
+352 NGAVDNAT
-361 GVASVL
+361 GVAAIL

-399 FAKYPPVDLSNIVA
+399 FAKYPPIDLANIVA
-413 GFNYDAILPTGLTND
+413 GFNYDGILPTGLTND

-442 LEQELEKSGRY
+442 LENELVKSGRY

-471 SLAKRGVPMLYAD
+471 SFAKRGVPVLYAD
-484 GGFDLVEGGKDAG
+484 GGFDLVAGGKEAG
-497 FAIEEE
+497 FLIEEE
-503 YRLNAYHGVADEY
+503 YRVDAYHGVADEY
-516 EESWNLEGLNQSID
+516 DESWDLDGLNQSID

-535 SKELA
+535 SNELA
-540 NNSQWPNWYEGNEF
+540 NSQQWPNWYDGNEF
-554 KSTRDISRSGK
+554 KSIRDASREGK

>member
-1 MICKYILYFSYSNI
+1 
-15 HMTMKNN
+15 MKIN
-22 KIALLISTLSLSIIM
+22 KIHSSLLFLLGISIFI

-42 SLSDNT
+42 SLSDTT

-58 LASDDFEGRA
+58 LSSDEFEGRA

-73 GQLTKNFISQ
+73 GQLTKNFISK
-83 TFQDLDLDSIDGN
+83 TFQNLNLDPVDGS
-96 YFLDVPTSEIT
+96 YFLDVPASEIT

-113 LTLSFRGNDRKMING
+113 LTLSFRGNDRKMITG
-128 KEVVFWTKQARDYR
+128 DEVVFWTKQARDYR

-169 DVTGKTVVILV
+169 DVKGKTVVILI

-247 RDDLGADRVTLEG
+247 RDDLGADRVILEG
-260 WIRDKSL
+260 WIKDSIL

-272 FTGFDYDGLKQI
+272 FTGFDYDSLKQI

-316 AAIKKGNVRPDEYI
+316 AAVKKGIAYPDEYI
-330 LFMAHWDHLGIM
+330 LFMAHWDHLGIVNSSQTGENNIM
-342 ELTEPGQDII
+342 
-352 VNGAVDNAT
+352 NGAVDNAT
-361 GVASVL
+361 GVAAIL

-399 FAKYPPVDLSNIVA
+399 FAKYPPIDLANIVA
-413 GFNYDAILPTGLTND
+413 GFNYDGILPTGLTND

-442 LEQELEKSGRY
+442 LENELVKSGRY

-471 SLAKRGVPMLYAD
+471 SFAKRGVPVLYAD
-484 GGFDLVEGGKDAG
+484 GGFDLVAGGKEAG
-497 FAIEEE
+497 FLIEEE
-503 YRLNAYHGVADEY
+503 YRVDAYHGVADEY
-516 EESWNLEGLNQSID
+516 DESWDLDGLNQSID

-535 SKELA
+535 SNELA
-540 NNSQWPNWYEGNEF
+540 NSQQWPNWYDGNEF
-554 KSTRDISRSGK
+554 KSIRDASREGK

>member
-1 MICKYILYFSYSNI
+1 
-15 HMTMKNN
+15 MKIN
-22 KIALLISTLSLSIIM
+22 KIRLLVMLAGISILTS
-37 TSCSD
+37 SCSD
-42 SLSDNT
+42 SLSDTT

-58 LASDDFEGRA
+58 LASDEFEGRS

-73 GQLTKNFISQ
+73 GQLTKNFISK
-83 TFQDLDLDSIDGN
+83 TFQDLNLEPVNGS

-113 LTLSFRGNDRKMING
+113 LTLSFRGNDRKMITG
-128 KEVVFWTKQARDYR
+128 DEVVFWTKQAREYR

-151 VGYGIVAPEYNWN
+151 VGYGIVAPEYDWN
-164 DYEGI
+164 DYAGI
-169 DVTGKTVVILV
+169 DVKGKTVVILV

-247 RDDLGADRVTLEG
+247 RDDLGEDRVILEG
-260 WIRDKSL
+260 WIRDTVL
-267 NDVLN
+267 TDVLSY
-272 FTGFDYDGLKQI
+272 TGFNYDSLKAI

-289 FSAFPLRGLTLSSE
+289 FSAFLLRGLTLSSE

-316 AAIKKGNVRPDEYI
+316 ASIKKGTTNPDEYI
-330 LFMAHWDHLGIM
+330 LFMAHWDHLGILDGG
-342 ELTEPGQDII
+342 EVGEDVIS
-352 VNGAVDNAT
+352 NGAVDNAT
-361 GVASVL
+361 GVAAIL
-367 EFAKRFSEVE
+367 EFAKRFSEVD
-377 TDRSIMFLAVTL
+377 TQRSIMFLAVTL
-389 EESGLLGSEY
+389 EESGMLGSEY
-399 FAKYPPVDLSNIVA
+399 FAQYPPIELSNVVA
-413 GFNYDAILPTGLTND
+413 GFNYDGILPTGLTND

-442 LEQELEKSGRY
+442 LEDELSKSGRY

-471 SLAKRGVPMLYAD
+471 SFAKKGVPVLYAD
-484 GGFDLVEGGKDAG
+484 GGFDLVEGGKEAG
-497 FAIEEE
+497 IKIEED
-503 YRLNAYHGVADEY
+503 YRLDAYHGVADEY
-516 EESWNLEGLNQSID
+516 DDSWDLDGLNQSID
-530 VIFNI
+530 TIFNI
-535 SKELA
+535 SNELA
-540 NNSQWPNWYEGNEF
+540 NSRKWPNWYEGNEF
-554 KSTRDISRSGK
+554 KAIRDASRINR

>member
-1 MICKYILYFSYSNI
+1 
-15 HMTMKNN
+15 MKIN
-22 KIALLISTLSLSIIM
+22 KIHSLLFLLGISIFISN
-37 TSCSD
+37 CSD
-42 SLSDNT
+42 SLSDTT

-58 LASDDFEGRA
+58 LSSDEFEGRA

-73 GQLTKNFISQ
+73 GQLTKNFISK
-83 TFQDLDLDSIDGN
+83 TFQDFDLDPVDGS
-96 YFLDVPTSEIT
+96 YFLDVPASEIT

-113 LTLSFRGNDRKMING
+113 LTLSFRGNDRKMITG
-128 KEVVFWTKQARDYR
+128 DEVVFWTKQARDYR

-164 DYEGI
+164 DYEGV
-169 DVTGKTVVILV
+169 DVKGKTVVILI

-247 RDDLGADRVTLEG
+247 RDDLGADRVILEG
-260 WIRDKSL
+260 WIKDNIL

-272 FTGFDYDGLKQI
+272 FTGFDYDSLKQI

-316 AAIKKGNVRPDEYI
+316 AAVKKGIVYPDEYI
-330 LFMAHWDHLGIM
+330 LFMAHWDHLGMIDSTQPGENNIM
-342 ELTEPGQDII
+342 
-352 VNGAVDNAT
+352 NGAVDNAT
-361 GVASVL
+361 GVAAIL
-367 EFAKRFSEVE
+367 EFAKRFSEVK

-399 FAKYPPVDLSNIVA
+399 FAKYPPIDLANIVA
-413 GFNYDAILPTGLTND
+413 GFNYDGILPTGLTND

-442 LEQELEKSGRY
+442 LENELAKSGRY

-471 SLAKRGVPMLYAD
+471 SFAKRGVPVLYAD
-484 GGFDLVEGGKDAG
+484 GGFDLVAGGKEAG
-497 FAIEEE
+497 FLIEEQ
-503 YRLNAYHGVADEY
+503 YRVDAYHGVADEY
-516 EESWNLEGLNQSID
+516 DDSWDLDGLNQSID

-535 SKELA
+535 SNELA
-540 NNSQWPNWYEGNEF
+540 NSQQWPNWYDGNEF
-554 KSTRDISRSGK
+554 KSIRDASREGK

>member
-1 MICKYILYFSYSNI
+1 
-15 HMTMKNN
+15 MKIN
-22 KIALLISTLSLSIIM
+22 KIHSSLIFLLGISIFI

-42 SLSDNT
+42 SLSDTT

-58 LASDDFEGRA
+58 LSSDEFEGRA

-73 GQLTKNFISQ
+73 GQLTKNFISK
-83 TFQDLDLDSIDGN
+83 TFQNLNLAPVDGS
-96 YFLDVPTSEIT
+96 YFLDVPASEIT

-113 LTLSFRGNDRKMING
+113 LTLSFRGNDRKMITG
-128 KEVVFWTKQARDYR
+128 DEVVFWTKQARDYR

-169 DVTGKTVVILV
+169 DVKGKTVVILI

-247 RDDLGADRVTLEG
+247 RDDLGADRVILEG
-260 WIRDKSL
+260 WIKDSIL

-272 FTGFDYDGLKQI
+272 FTGFDYDSLKQI

-316 AAIKKGNVRPDEYI
+316 AAVKKGIAYPDEYI
-330 LFMAHWDHLGIM
+330 LFMAHWDHLGIVNSSQ
-342 ELTEPGQDII
+342 PGENNIM
-352 VNGAVDNAT
+352 NGAVDNAT
-361 GVASVL
+361 GVAAIL

-399 FAKYPPVDLSNIVA
+399 FAKYPPIDLANIVA
-413 GFNYDAILPTGLTND
+413 GFNYDGILPTGLTND

-442 LEQELEKSGRY
+442 LENELVKSGRY

-471 SLAKRGVPMLYAD
+471 SFAKRGVPVLYAD
-484 GGFDLVEGGKDAG
+484 GGFDLVAGGKEAG
-497 FAIEEE
+497 FLIEEE
-503 YRLNAYHGVADEY
+503 YRVDAYHGVADEY
-516 EESWNLEGLNQSID
+516 DESWDLDGLNQSID

-535 SKELA
+535 SNELA
-540 NNSQWPNWYEGNEF
+540 NSQQWPNWYDGNEF
-554 KSTRDISRSGK
+554 KSIRDASREGK

>member
-1 MICKYILYFSYSNI
+1 
-15 HMTMKNN
+15 MKIN
-22 KIALLISTLSLSIIM
+22 KIHSSLIFLLGISIFI

-42 SLSDNT
+42 SLSDTT

-58 LASDDFEGRA
+58 LSSDEFEGRA

-73 GQLTKNFISQ
+73 GQLTKNFISK
-83 TFQDLDLDSIDGN
+83 TFQNLNLAPVDGS
-96 YFLDVPTSEIT
+96 YFLDVPASEIT

-113 LTLSFRGNDRKMING
+113 LTLSFRGNDRKMITG
-128 KEVVFWTKQARDYR
+128 DEVVFWTKQARDYR

-151 VGYGIVAPEYNWN
+151 VGYGIVAPEYNWD

-169 DVTGKTVVILV
+169 DVKGKTVVILI

-247 RDDLGADRVTLEG
+247 RDDLGADRVILEG
-260 WIRDKSL
+260 WIKDSIL

-272 FTGFDYDGLKQI
+272 FTGFDYDSLKQI

-316 AAIKKGNVRPDEYI
+316 AAVKKGIAYPDEYI
-330 LFMAHWDHLGIM
+330 LFMAHWDHLGIVNSSQ
-342 ELTEPGQDII
+342 PGENNIM
-352 VNGAVDNAT
+352 NGAVDNAT
-361 GVASVL
+361 GVAAIL

-399 FAKYPPVDLSNIVA
+399 FAKYPPIDLANIVA
-413 GFNYDAILPTGLTND
+413 GFNYDGILPTGLTND

-442 LEQELEKSGRY
+442 LENELVKSGRY

-471 SLAKRGVPMLYAD
+471 SFAKRGVPVLYAD
-484 GGFDLVEGGKDAG
+484 GGFDLVAGGKEAG
-497 FAIEEE
+497 FLIEEE
-503 YRLNAYHGVADEY
+503 YRVDAYHGVADEY
-516 EESWNLEGLNQSID
+516 DESWDLDGLNQSID

-535 SKELA
+535 SNELA
-540 NNSQWPNWYEGNEF
+540 NSQQWPNWYDGNEF
-554 KSTRDISRSGK
+554 KSIRDASREGK

>member
-1 MICKYILYFSYSNI
+1 
-15 HMTMKNN
+15 MKIN
-22 KIALLISTLSLSIIM
+22 KIHSLLFLLGISIFISN
-37 TSCSD
+37 CSD
-42 SLSDNT
+42 SLSDTT

-58 LASDDFEGRA
+58 LSSDEFEGRA

-73 GQLTKNFISQ
+73 GQLTKNFISK
-83 TFQDLDLDSIDGN
+83 TFQDFDLDPVDGS
-96 YFLDVPTSEIT
+96 YFLDVPASEIT

-113 LTLSFRGNDRKMING
+113 LTLSFRGNDRKMITG
-128 KEVVFWTKQARDYR
+128 DEVVFWTKQARDYR

-164 DYEGI
+164 DYEGV
-169 DVTGKTVVILV
+169 DVKGKTVVILI
-180 NDPGFATGKLRLFNG
+180 NDPGFATGKLKLFNG

-247 RDDLGADRVTLEG
+247 RDDLGADRVILEG
-260 WIRDKSL
+260 WIKDNIL

-272 FTGFDYDGLKQI
+272 FTGFDYDSLRQI

-316 AAIKKGNVRPDEYI
+316 AAVKKGIVYPDEYI
-330 LFMAHWDHLGIM
+330 LFMAHWDHLGMIDSTQPGENNIM
-342 ELTEPGQDII
+342 
-352 VNGAVDNAT
+352 NGAVDNAT
-361 GVASVL
+361 GVAAIL

-399 FAKYPPVDLSNIVA
+399 FAKYPPIDLANIVA
-413 GFNYDAILPTGLTND
+413 GFNYDGILPTGLTND

-442 LEQELEKSGRY
+442 LENELAKSGRY

-471 SLAKRGVPMLYAD
+471 SFAKRGVPVLYAD
-484 GGFDLVEGGKDAG
+484 GGFDLVAGGKEAG
-497 FAIEEE
+497 FLIEEQ
-503 YRLNAYHGVADEY
+503 YRVDAYHGAADEY
-516 EESWNLEGLNQSID
+516 DKSWDLDGLNQSID

-535 SKELA
+535 SNELA
-540 NNSQWPNWYEGNEF
+540 NSQQWPNWYDGNEF
-554 KSTRDISRSGK
+554 KSIRDASREGK

>member
-1 MICKYILYFSYSNI
+1 
-15 HMTMKNN
+15 MTMKIN
-22 KIALLISTLSLSIIM
+22 KTHFLITILVSFLLLTN
-37 TSCSD
+37 CSD
-42 SLSDNT
+42 SLSDTT

-58 LASDDFEGRA
+58 LSSDEFEGRA

-83 TFQDLDLDSIDGN
+83 TFQDFNLDPIDGN
-96 YFLDVPTSEIT
+96 YFLEVPTSELT

-113 LTLSFRGNDRKMING
+113 LTLSFRGNDRKMITG
-128 KEVVFWTKQARDYR
+128 KEVVFWTKQTREYR

-164 DYEGI
+164 DYEEV
-169 DVTGKTVVILV
+169 DVKGKTVVILV

-247 RDDLGADRVTLEG
+247 RDDLGADRVILEG
-260 WIRDKSL
+260 WIRDHTL

-272 FTGFDYDGLKQI
+272 FTGFNYEALKEI

-316 AAIKKGNVRPDEYI
+316 AAVKKGSVRPDEYI
-330 LFMAHWDHLGIM
+330 LFMAHWDHLGVMDSIK
-342 ELTEPGQDII
+342 PGEDNIA
-352 VNGAVDNAT
+352 NGAVDNAT
-361 GVASVL
+361 GVAAVL
-367 EFAKRFSEVE
+367 EFAKRFSQID

-399 FAKYPPVDLSNIVA
+399 FAKYPPIDLTNIVA
-413 GFNYDAILPTGLTND
+413 GFNYDAILPTGLTKD

-442 LEQELEKSGRY
+442 LEDELEKSGRY
-453 INPDPNPEKGYF
+453 VNPDPNPEKGYF

-484 GGFDLVEGGKDAG
+484 GGFDLVKGGKEAG
-497 FAIEEE
+497 FLIEEQ
-503 YRLNAYHGVADEY
+503 YRLDAYHGVADEY
-516 EESWNLEGLNQSID
+516 DESWDLAGLNQSID

-535 SKELA
+535 SNELA
-540 NNSQWPNWYEGNEF
+540 NSSQWPNWYEGNEF
-554 KSTRDISRSGK
+554 KSIRDLSRAGR

>member
-1 MICKYILYFSYSNI
+1 
-15 HMTMKNN
+15 MKIN
-22 KIALLISTLSLSIIM
+22 KIRLLVMLAGISILTS
-37 TSCSD
+37 SCSD
-42 SLSDNT
+42 SLSDTT

-58 LASDDFEGRA
+58 LASDEFEGRS

-73 GQLTKNFISQ
+73 GQLTKNFISK
-83 TFQDLDLDSIDGN
+83 TFQDLNLEPVNGS

-113 LTLSFRGNDRKMING
+113 LTLSFRGNDRKMITG
-128 KEVVFWTKQARDYR
+128 DEVVFWTKQAREYR

-151 VGYGIVAPEYNWN
+151 VGYGIVAPEYDWN
-164 DYEGI
+164 DYAGI
-169 DVTGKTVVILV
+169 DVKGKTVVILV

-247 RDDLGADRVTLEG
+247 RADLGEDRVILEG
-260 WIRDKSL
+260 WIRDTVL
-267 NDVLN
+267 TDVLSY
-272 FTGFDYDGLKQI
+272 TGFNYDSLKAI

-316 AAIKKGNVRPDEYI
+316 ASIKKGTTNPGEYI
-330 LFMAHWDHLGIM
+330 LFMAHWDHLGILDGG
-342 ELTEPGQDII
+342 EVGEDVIS
-352 VNGAVDNAT
+352 NGAVDNAT
-361 GVASVL
+361 GVAAIL
-367 EFAKRFSEVE
+367 EFAKRFSEVD
-377 TDRSIMFLAVTL
+377 TQRSIMFLAVTL

-399 FAKYPPVDLSNIVA
+399 FAQYPPIELSNVVA
-413 GFNYDAILPTGLTND
+413 GFNYDGILPTGLTND

-442 LEQELEKSGRY
+442 LDDELSKSGRY

-471 SLAKRGVPMLYAD
+471 SFAKKGVPVLYAD
-484 GGFDLVEGGKDAG
+484 GGFDLVEGGKEAG
-497 FAIEEE
+497 IKIEED
-503 YRLNAYHGVADEY
+503 YRLDAYHGVADEY
-516 EESWNLEGLNQSID
+516 DESWNLEGLNQSID
-530 VIFNI
+530 TIFNI
-535 SKELA
+535 SNELA
-540 NNSQWPNWYEGNEF
+540 NNTKWPNWYEGNEF
-554 KSTRDISRSGK
+554 KAIRDASRINK